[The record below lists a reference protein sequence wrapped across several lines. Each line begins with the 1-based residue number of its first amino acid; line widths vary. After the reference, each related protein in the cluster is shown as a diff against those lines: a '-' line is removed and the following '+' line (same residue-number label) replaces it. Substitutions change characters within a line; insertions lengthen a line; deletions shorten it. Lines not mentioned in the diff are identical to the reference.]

1 MNLEKFQERAN
12 KILEKDESMSFKEFG
27 EGVLNYAFN
36 KGFKDYTEEW
46 NETKDD
52 SLLTA
57 SLLKSEIEKIFH
69 REYNAFIGDYH
80 ILDRVEFVEKRAD
93 EFGLELDNEY
103 EIKDFKTT
111 EIEEEFKEIRKNDYD
126 DYYGEFSNGYE
137 FNCSGTI
144 YVEAKKLEREIK
156 DRIDEL
162 KHYGEDKDKVLYKE
176 VRAMI
181 DDNYPLENPFFKEK
195 TDFIEEVT
203 KEFMEDRIER
213 IKKGEDIGIG
223 DYDNTQDLVEEFEKL
238 GFDDKAIWSVSFVAM
253 DNYLDN
259 ELGLASYERDRY
271 KEQIFNIENKKEN
284 QEKNIE

>member
-12 KILEKDESMSFKEFG
+12 KILEKDENMSFKEFG

-80 ILDRVEFVEKRAD
+80 ILDRVEFVEKRAK

-103 EIKDFKTT
+103 EIKDFKTP
-111 EIEEEFKEIRKNDYD
+111 EIEKEFREIRKYDYED
-126 DYYGEFSNGYE
+126 CYGEFSNGYE

-144 YVEAKKLEREIK
+144 YVEAKVLEKEIK
-156 DRIDEL
+156 DRIDKLE
-162 KHYGEDKDKVLYKE
+162 HYGEDKKE
-176 VRAMI
+176 VMYKDVREMI

-195 TDFIEEVT
+195 ADLIKEVT

-213 IKKGEDIGIG
+213 IKKGEDLGIG
-223 DYDNTQDLVEEFEKL
+223 DYDNTEDLVEEFEKL
-238 GFDDKAIWSVSFVAM
+238 GFDDKAIWSVSFVAI

-284 QEKNIE
+284 QEKDIE

>member
-12 KILEKDESMSFKEFG
+12 KILEKDENMSFKEFG

-144 YVEAKKLEREIK
+144 YVETKKLEREIK

-203 KEFMEDRIER
+203 KEFMEDRIEK
-213 IKKGEDIGIG
+213 IKKGEIPLEETK
-223 DYDNTQDLVEEFEKL
+223 DYYDAEGLKNEAKKL
-238 GFDDKAIWSVSFVAM
+238 GFHDKALKVYSYKVI
-253 DNYLDN
+253 DNYFEEKEIYNSEKYKKEIYDIYN
-259 ELGLASYERDRY
+259 KE
-271 KEQIFNIENKKEN
+271 KEQDIEKK
-284 QEKNIE
+284 

>member
-12 KILEKDESMSFKEFG
+12 KILEKDENMSFKEFG
-27 EGVLNYAFN
+27 EDVLNYAFN

-195 TDFIEEVT
+195 
-203 KEFMEDRIER
+203 
-213 IKKGEDIGIG
+213 
-223 DYDNTQDLVEEFEKL
+223 N
-238 GFDDKAIWSVSFVAM
+238 
-253 DNYLDN
+253 
-259 ELGLASYERDRY
+259 
-271 KEQIFNIENKKEN
+271 
-284 QEKNIE
+284 